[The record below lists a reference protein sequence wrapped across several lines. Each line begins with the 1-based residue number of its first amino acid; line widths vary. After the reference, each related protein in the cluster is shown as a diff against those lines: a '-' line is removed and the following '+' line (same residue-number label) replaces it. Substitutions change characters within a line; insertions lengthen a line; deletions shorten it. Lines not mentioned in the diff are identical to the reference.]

1 MIKVTGFI
9 FKPIQR
15 FVPSLQNNEFGAIGE
30 VGGGALTGFGSERY
44 ISLEIDLGSGY
55 ISKNIVPPVQSPTDQ
70 TQIAEQSTMFSD
82 ATNIDNLIN
91 NPSGN

>member
-1 MIKVTGFI
+1 MRERKDVLAKWLTLEVG
-9 FKPIQR
+9 KP
-15 FVPSLQNNEFGAIGE
+15 LKEAIGE

-44 ISLEIDLGSGY
+44 ISLENDLGSGY

-70 TQIAEQSTMFSD
+70 TQTAEQSTMFSD

-91 NPSGN
+91 NHSGN